1 MTAQGK
7 NILRLPQGTE
17 SFHLGE
23 ALRHRERLRRL
34 EDLYSSWGYLPV
46 ETPVFD
52 FYDVYAPLMRSKAV
66 GDVYRL
72 IDREGELLLLRSD
85 ATLFLA
91 KQLGLIL
98 QDEDLPVRVY
108 YADTIL
114 RHQDPDDISKNEFVQ
129 TGVELI
135 GVPDRSAEA
144 EILLLLSETLA
155 EAGAT
160 DAVIHIGSRRL
171 INAIGDAMSL
181 DEREILRNAVQLRD
195 AVAISEALAGH
206 YGDRNLRMALEM
218 LLAFL
223 GNVDEL
229 RRLRRELPS
238 PLTSEV
244 DAELTRLEE
253 LATEL
258 GTVIPA
264 EQLRVDFSEVGVQPY
279 YTGVVFRAYIPGTDA
294 EIASGGRYDE
304 LLGTFGFH
312 APSVGFSLIPGKV
325 DSARTTRGAAGRRA
339 PERAQELPVASRAEG
354 STLRERYENARR
366 RRHAGERVQL

>member
-1 MTAQGK
+1 MTAQRK

-34 EDLYSSWGYLPV
+34 EDLYGSWGYLPV

-135 GVPDRSAEA
+135 GVPDRSA
-144 EILLLLSETLA
+144 
-155 EAGAT
+155 
-160 DAVIHIGSRRL
+160 
-171 INAIGDAMSL
+171 
-181 DEREILRNAVQLRD
+181 
-195 AVAISEALAGH
+195 
-206 YGDRNLRMALEM
+206 
-218 LLAFL
+218 
-223 GNVDEL
+223 
-229 RRLRRELPS
+229 
-238 PLTSEV
+238 
-244 DAELTRLEE
+244 
-253 LATEL
+253 
-258 GTVIPA
+258 
-264 EQLRVDFSEVGVQPY
+264 
-279 YTGVVFRAYIPGTDA
+279 
-294 EIASGGRYDE
+294 
-304 LLGTFGFH
+304 
-312 APSVGFSLIPGKV
+312 
-325 DSARTTRGAAGRRA
+325 
-339 PERAQELPVASRAEG
+339 
-354 STLRERYENARR
+354 
-366 RRHAGERVQL
+366 